1 MSEESDEVDQILNA
15 IPFDVVEAI
24 ARQQAV
30 RELQVAQWPMFAR
43 QLADSRDRVS
53 WAKARSGGIGASDAA
68 SYAKVVSAPLYLRS
82 KLFNPFGGNTYTSH
96 GNEREPLILA
106 QYHVEQNHTL
116 FHSAGNP
123 RHMAT
128 PDGIVLGAN
137 GAFFLVQCKTSSSPI
152 TKISP
157 TYQRQMLW
165 EQYVMGAQSTLFIW
179 EEHDRFK
186 PVNMEPQSLWF
197 QRDDARIADLITIA
211 DIVLAGMDGA
221 KQFEQEMS
229 QS

>member
-1 MSEESDEVDQILNA
+1 MDNDVDRILNA
-15 IPFDVVEAI
+15 LPFDVLESI
-24 ARQQAV
+24 ARQQAR
-30 RELQVAQWPMFAR
+30 RELEVAQYPMFAR
-43 QLADSRDRVS
+43 QLADSRDRVA

-82 KLFNPFGGNTYTSH
+82 KLFSPFGGNTYTSH
-96 GNEREPLILA
+96 GNEREPVILA

-128 PDGIVLGAN
+128 PDGIVLGGD

-152 TKISP
+152 IKISP

-165 EQYVMGAQSTLFIW
+165 EQYVMGAQSTLFVW
-179 EEHDRFK
+179 EEHNGFE
-186 PVNMEPQSLWF
+186 PVDMEPQSMWF
-197 QRDDARIADLITIA
+197 QRDDARIADLIIIA

-221 KQFEQEMS
+221 QLFEQEMS

>member
-1 MSEESDEVDQILNA
+1 MDDEVDRILNA
-15 IPFDVVEAI
+15 LPFDIIEAI
-24 ARQQAV
+24 ARQQAR
-30 RELQVAQWPMFAR
+30 RELEVAQYPMFGR

-68 SYAKVVSAPLYLRS
+68 KYAKVVSAPLYLRS

-96 GNEREPLILA
+96 GNDREPLILA

-128 PDGIVLGAN
+128 PDGIVLGGD
-137 GAFFLVQCKTSSSPI
+137 GAFFLVQVKTSSSPI

-157 TYQRQMLW
+157 EYQRQMLW

-179 EEHDRFK
+179 EEHDGFE
-186 PVNMEPQSLWF
+186 PVNMEPESMWF
-197 QRDDARIADLITIA
+197 ERDDDRIADLIIIA